1 MDSEKKLYESYKELM
16 EIKGECSYNLI
27 DELNMSELTFRQI
40 EYIRKMSKYEYITI
54 SELAEI
60 LNISKPSIT
69 QMIKKFEKLD
79 CVYKKQCKEDG
90 RVQYIYLTDKGRNI
104 AEFENLTIQKLVEK
118 IVIHIDEN
126 EINIL
131 IDILLKI
138 KWKSLKDGGV

>member
-1 MDSEKKLYESYKELM
+1 M

-40 EYIRKMSKYEYITI
+40 EYIRKISKYEYITI

-138 KWKSLKDGGV
+138 K